1 MKIKSKITKRDLLEI
16 EKISGQRFGNE
27 SWTKAQ
33 FESSYSLDSSI
44 FLVAFEKEKLV
55 SFLIGQD
62 TVDSINILLLA
73 TEKEFEKKGFAGALV
88 EELAERFK
96 GKKLWLEVK
105 ESNSC
110 AIKFYQKNGFKPVY
124 TRKKYYKDGEDAI
137 ILEREN

>member
-1 MKIKSKITKRDLLEI
+1 MKISSKITKTNLLEI
-16 EKISGQRFGNE
+16 EKISHERFGNE
-27 SWTKAQ
+27 SWTEAQ
-33 FESSYSLDSSI
+33 FESSFALSSSV
-44 FLVAFEKEKLV
+44 FLVAFEGEKVV

-73 TEKEFEKKGFAGALV
+73 TKIEFENKGIASQLIDKLAKK
-88 EELAERFK
+88 FK

-124 TRKKYYKDGEDAI
+124 TRKKYYKDGENAI

>member
-16 EKISGQRFGNE
+16 EKISNQRFGNE

-88 EELAERFK
+88 EALAERFK

-105 ESNSC
+105 ESNSF

-124 TRKKYYKDGEDAI
+124 TRKKYYKDGENAI

>member
-16 EKISGQRFGNE
+16 EKISNQRFGNE

-88 EELAERFK
+88 KELAEKFK
-96 GKKLWLEVK
+96 GKKVWLEVK

-124 TRKKYYKDGEDAI
+124 TRKKYYKDGENAI

>member
-16 EKISGQRFGNE
+16 EKISNQRFGNE

-44 FLVAFEKEKLV
+44 FLVSFEKEKLV

-88 EELAERFK
+88 KELAEKFK

-124 TRKKYYKDGEDAI
+124 TRKKYYKDGENAI

>member
-1 MKIKSKITKRDLLEI
+1 MKIKSKIAKRDLLEI

-88 EELAERFK
+88 KELAEKFK

-124 TRKKYYKDGEDAI
+124 TRKKYYKDGENAI

>member
-1 MKIKSKITKRDLLEI
+1 MKIKSKITKSDLLEI
-16 EKISGQRFGNE
+16 EKISNQRFGNE
-27 SWTKAQ
+27 SWVKAQ
-33 FESSYSLDSSI
+33 FESSYSLGSSI

-88 EELAERFK
+88 KELAEKFK

-105 ESNSC
+105 EGNNR

-124 TRKKYYKDGEDAI
+124 TRKKYYKDGENAI

>member
-1 MKIKSKITKRDLLEI
+1 MKIKSKIAKRDLLGV
-16 EKISGQRFGNE
+16 EKISNQRFGNE

-73 TEKEFEKKGFAGALV
+73 TGKEFEKKGFAGALV
-88 EELAERFK
+88 EALAEKFK

-124 TRKKYYKDGEDAI
+124 TRKKYYKDGENAI

>member
-1 MKIKSKITKRDLLEI
+1 MKITSKITKRDLLEI

-27 SWTKAQ
+27 SWTEAQ

-88 EELAERFK
+88 KELAEKFK

-124 TRKKYYKDGEDAI
+124 TRKKYYKDGENAI